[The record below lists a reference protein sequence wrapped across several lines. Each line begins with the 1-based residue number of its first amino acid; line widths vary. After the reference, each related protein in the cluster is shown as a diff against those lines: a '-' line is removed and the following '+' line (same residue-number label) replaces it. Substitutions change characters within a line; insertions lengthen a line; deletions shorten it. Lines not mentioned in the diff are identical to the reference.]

1 MDFQARS
8 PNRLLASLS
17 CGNFDL
23 LASRLRTIE
32 LVHGTELVESGSDLV
47 DAYFPHSGLISLV
60 VRLIEGEATEI
71 AIVGR
76 ESVFGASAALGGP
89 KALTTA
95 IVHSPGTCSAI
106 SVCWLREAADRS
118 KTLRILLARHEQA
131 IFVQA
136 RQSAGCLASHPAI
149 ARFARWLMRA
159 RDAAGN
165 DELQFTQEFI
175 AQMLGVK
182 RNAVSQ
188 VSTVLQERGLIRVA
202 RGRIL
207 IVDAAQ
213 LVATACECYGIVRE
227 ELEDL
232 KRRTFT

>member
-1 MDFQARS
+1 M
-8 PNRLLASLS
+8 
-17 CGNFDL
+17 
-23 LASRLRTIE
+23 
-32 LVHGTELVESGSDLV
+32 
-47 DAYFPHSGLISLV
+47 
-60 VRLIEGEATEI
+60 
-71 AIVGR
+71 VGR

-95 IVHSPGTCSAI
+95 IVQSPGACSAI
-106 SVCWLREAADRS
+106 PIRRLRVAADQS
-118 KTLRILLARHEQA
+118 KSFRVILARHEQA

-136 RQSAGCLASHPAI
+136 RQSAGCLASHPAL

-159 RDAAGN
+159 RDAAGT

-202 RGRIL
+202 RGRIV
-207 IVDAAQ
+207 IVDAPQ
-213 LVATACECYGIVRE
+213 LEAAACECYATVRD

-232 KRRTFT
+232 KRKTPPD